1 MHQVLQY
8 CTSVVRILL
17 QVENLV
23 LICLSTGWR
32 LEAVASSS
40 LQRI

>member
-32 LEAVASSS
+32 LEDGMEIRGSS
-40 LQRI
+40 